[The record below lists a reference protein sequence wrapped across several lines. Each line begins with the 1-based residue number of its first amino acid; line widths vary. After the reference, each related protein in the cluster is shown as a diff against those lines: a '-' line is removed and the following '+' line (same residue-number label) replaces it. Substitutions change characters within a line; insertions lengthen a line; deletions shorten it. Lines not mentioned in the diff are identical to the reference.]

1 MNWLKKTKKIE
12 SPVCNKVHIG
22 YRCLLECQ
30 PQILVSHLPVV
41 VKQRNPMKVLS
52 IILLLF
58 LCLPSLGQQKQV
70 CFTLDDLPVVHYGIA
85 DSTYQKELFHK
96 IIRSLK
102 SNKVPAIGFVNE
114 RKLYLNGKVLP
125 WQVSLLKSWVANGLE
140 LGNHTFSHPDYN
152 SVPFREFTADVI
164 KGEPILKK
172 ILKEQNQSLKYFRH
186 PFLHVGNTK
195 VKADSLT
202 AFLTKRNYVVAPV
215 TIDNEDYL
223 FALAYKRAKDKKD
236 EALAGRIGQDY
247 IAYMEKKLKY
257 YEMLSNQ
264 LFGRNISHILLIHS
278 SLLNADYLDA
288 LIGMYKANNYTF
300 ISMADA
306 LKDPAYQTEITAFG
320 NWGVSWMDR
329 WALSAGKKGEFL
341 KEDPITPDYVK
352 KMAK

>member
-1 MNWLKKTKKIE
+1 MRN
-12 SPVCNKVHIG
+12 
-22 YRCLLECQ
+22 LL
-30 PQILVSHLPVV
+30 
-41 VKQRNPMKVLS
+41 
-52 IILLLF
+52 IILF
-58 LCLPSLGQQKQV
+58 LGFSLASFGQPKQV
-70 CFTLDDLPVVHYGIA
+70 CFSLDDLPVVNYGIT

-102 SNKVPAIGFVNE
+102 SNNVRAIGFANA
-114 RKLYLNGKVLP
+114 RKLYLNGKVIP
-125 WQVSLLKSWVANGLE
+125 WQVNLLKSWVANGLD

-152 SVPFREFTADVI
+152 SVPFRTFTADVI

-172 ILKEQNQSLKYFRH
+172 ILNEQNQPLKYFRH
-186 PFLHVGNTK
+186 PFLHVGNSK
-195 VKADSLT
+195 AKADSLT
-202 AFLTKRNYVVAPV
+202 DFLTKRNYVVAPV

-264 LFGRNISHILLIHS
+264 LFGRNIRHILLMHS
-278 SLLNADYLDA
+278 SLINADYLDA

-306 LKDPAYQTEITAFG
+306 LNDPAYQTEVTVFG
-320 NWGVSWMDR
+320 NWGISWMDR
-329 WALSAGKKGEFL
+329 WALSAGKKGDFF
-341 KEDPITPDYVK
+341 KDDPGTPDYIK
-352 KMAK
+352 QMAQ